1 MKILVVSNNYPSL
14 EKPARGTFVYNL
26 VQQFCKLGHE
36 VTVICPKNILSIG
49 AKKVKSYGV
58 ENCTV
63 YRPLSFSLS
72 NKQIGFFNTYRITE
86 IVQIK
91 GIKRIAKKHNLE
103 FDFVYA
109 HFMTN
114 GIIAVN
120 ALKKYNKPFFVAIG
134 ENDLTKL
141 LQGILNNTLNPKD
154 YFKQSIMQIRGYIAV
169 SNKLKNQLID
179 DYGIS
184 KNRILMKPN
193 AVDLTKFY
201 KRNKVDMRKK
211 YKLPMDIKL
220 VAFVGRFEP
229 VKGPLRV
236 LEAVQNLDNVGAL
249 FLGSGYQEP
258 EGTSVFFKGSVPSY
272 QIPELLSAA
281 DLFVLPTQ
289 KEGSCNAIV
298 EAIAC
303 GLPVVSSN
311 IPEVMDQC
319 NPSFSILVNPLD
331 VKAIERAIESILS
344 DEERIAE
351 MSNNALKH
359 SKNFEIGERALSIL
373 DFIQGKLEE

>member
-1 MKILVVSNNYPSL
+1 MKILIVSNNYPSL
-14 EKPARGTFVYNL
+14 ENPSRGTFVYNL
-26 VQQFCKLGHE
+26 AQQFCKLEHE
-36 VTVICPKNILSIG
+36 VTVICSKNILSLG
-49 AKKVKSYGV
+49 AKKVESYGV

-63 YRPLSFSLS
+63 YRPLSFSSS
-72 NKQIGFFNTYRITE
+72 NKQIGFFNTYRIGE
-86 IVQIK
+86 IAEIK
-91 GIKRIAKKHNLE
+91 GIKRITKKHNLE

-134 ENDLTKL
+134 ENDLTEII
-141 LQGILNNTLNPKD
+141 QGLLNNKLNPKD
-154 YFKQSIMQIRGYIAV
+154 YFKESVMQVRGFVAV

-184 KNRILMKPN
+184 KNKIFMKSN

-201 KRNKVDMRKK
+201 KRNKTEMRRK
-211 YKLPMDIKL
+211 YKLPINLKL

-249 FLGSGYQEP
+249 FIGSGYQEP
-258 EGTSVFFKGSVPSY
+258 EGTSVFFKGSVPSH

-298 EAIAC
+298 EAMAC
-303 GLPVVSSN
+303 GLPVVSSK

-319 NPSFSILVNPLD
+319 NPSFSILVDPLN
-331 VKAIERAIESILS
+331 VKAIESAIESIIS
-344 DEERIAE
+344 DDKRRAQ
-351 MSNNALKH
+351 MSNNAMEY
-359 SKNFEIGERALSIL
+359 SKNFEIGERASSIIN
-373 DFIQGKLEE
+373 FIESEIKE